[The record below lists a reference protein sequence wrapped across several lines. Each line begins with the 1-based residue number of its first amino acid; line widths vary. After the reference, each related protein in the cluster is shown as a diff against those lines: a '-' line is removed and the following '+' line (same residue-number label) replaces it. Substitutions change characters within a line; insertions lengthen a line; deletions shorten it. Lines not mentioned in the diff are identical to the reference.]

1 MFPDAFT
8 PHYLLTL
15 LGVGI
20 RVGAIGES
28 VPGSAPL
35 KQKAKE
41 LLDGFEAGLE
51 QKLDEAT
58 AAGDAPTIIDIL
70 IGAQQFGLD
79 ALAAN
84 AQGALAQVQP

>member
-1 MFPDAFT
+1 M
-8 PHYLLTL
+8 
-15 LGVGI
+15 GI